1 MSLVITSNVAQEN
14 NPEFSDAFKP
24 YSYQNRLL
32 NTMRIP
38 PNSEIALQSAKINK
52 NGLFV
57 LDRTNA
63 DFAHYFGTPIGT
75 DATKIAAGEEIEDLD
90 SSTTQPFRGVIGAG
104 EAFDAGGKNERNIED
119 MSADLQKGIDAC
131 AFHPSLIRTKGAGFE
146 SSIKVTPE
154 YDSTSLAFKG
164 FTFVSTQEDA
174 ALTNRGAAS
183 INWTDISKNNSYNFT
198 QAAGVVTSTDDNGFY
213 VQNREYPIGQNG
225 GEAIFDIQGANTG
238 PWMCGLSRIN
248 KPIDIGGGD
257 FAHLPTYFDFS
268 RTSGTI
274 VSGRFARGQYRY
286 ADFCVCRVAG
296 KLRVFQSGT
305 DSRAAGT
312 NFGANGTYMNEIIYY
327 GGHNAQYPALADAD
341 DIENVKFT
349 LNNEL
354 MKIEVY
360 DGNDKKYYILAD
372 YTTLKAA
379 GATKNEHLN
388 AVNATEWAM
397 YPVCAASG
405 GQAGGKAI
413 ELDKIL
419 HYPNYPIYTD
429 NLYGEYD
436 WWGWS
441 QENNQTP
448 LCLALEKRPWNDA
461 NFVQVITPQGIDSKG
476 MDNYSSVF
484 ITVKSVAYGDS
495 TNECSSSRLLGFEG
509 QGVSIPVATSK
520 LITTNKSA
528 SVPKLI
534 SNISLFI
541 RLNNFTQNSVN
552 ARQGTTSKI
561 VAHLPRFDN
570 SGNETGGLYF
580 EPHEKTYLA
589 LGNTDE
595 ILINSFDVDFVY
607 ENETLCTALTAKT
620 VVCFHIRQKK

>member
-1 MSLVITSNVAQEN
+1 
-14 NPEFSDAFKP
+14 
-24 YSYQNRLL
+24 
-32 NTMRIP
+32 
-38 PNSEIALQSAKINK
+38 
-52 NGLFV
+52 
-57 LDRTNA
+57 
-63 DFAHYFGTPIGT
+63 
-75 DATKIAAGEEIEDLD
+75 
-90 SSTTQPFRGVIGAG
+90 
-104 EAFDAGGKNERNIED
+104 
-119 MSADLQKGIDAC
+119 
-131 AFHPSLIRTKGAGFE
+131 
-146 SSIKVTPE
+146 
-154 YDSTSLAFKG
+154 
-164 FTFVSTQEDA
+164 
-174 ALTNRGAAS
+174 
-183 INWTDISKNNSYNFT
+183 
-198 QAAGVVTSTDDNGFY
+198 
-213 VQNREYPIGQNG
+213 
-225 GEAIFDIQGANTG
+225 
-238 PWMCGLSRIN
+238 MCGLSRIN
-248 KPIDIGGGD
+248 KPIDIGNGD
-257 FAHLPTYFDFS
+257 FAHLPPYFDFS
-268 RTSGTI
+268 RTAGTI
-274 VSGRFARGQYRY
+274 ISGRVAKGQYRY
-286 ADFCVCRVAG
+286 ADFAVCRVAG

-327 GGHNAQYPALADAD
+327 GGWNTDFPNLGDAD
-341 DIENVKFT
+341 DYETVKFT

-360 DGNDKKYYILAD
+360 HSTEKKYKLLAD
-372 YTTLKAA
+372 YTILKAA
-379 GATKNEHLN
+379 GAVKNQHLN

-405 GQAGGKAI
+405 GAAGGKAI
-413 ELDKIL
+413 ELDKVL
-419 HYPNYPIYTD
+419 HYPSYPIYTD
-429 NLYGEYD
+429 NVYGEYD

-441 QENNQTP
+441 QENNQTA

-461 NFVQVITPQGIDSKG
+461 NFVTVLAPQGIDSKG

-484 ITVKSVAYGDS
+484 ITAKSEAYGDS

-509 QGVSIPVATSK
+509 QAVSVPVATSK

-541 RLNNFTQNSVN
+541 RLNNFTQTSVN
-552 ARQGTTSKI
+552 ARQGTNSKI

-607 ENETLCTALTAKT
+607 ENETLCTALSGKS
-620 VVCFHIRQKK
+620 VVCFHIRDRQ